1 MPTFTFPI
9 LLFYRGWSEEFRIQF
24 KRVRFLAA
32 TQNVKEEQLMIR
44 WNMSTSSQVFMDFS
58 WQFWGFLV
66 SAAFGGL
73 RDGMAHELSKAEAKD
88 WDVAILD
95 AGHLVATQADK
106 ALLVRIWHGFWSG
119 KSRDTQM
126 GWGFLTIQVSLP
138 VKQIIINGWWSFT
151 MNNCNIW
158 VQSWP

>member
-1 MPTFTFPI
+1 
-9 LLFYRGWSEEFRIQF
+9 
-24 KRVRFLAA
+24 
-32 TQNVKEEQLMIR
+32 
-44 WNMSTSSQVFMDFS
+44 MDFS

-88 WDVAILD
+88 WDMAILD

-106 ALLVRIWHGFWSG
+106 ALLVKIWHGFWSG

-126 GWGFLTIQVSLP
+126 DRGFLTIQVACKTNHHQWL
-138 VKQIIINGWWSFT
+138 VVVYNEQLQCLGAELALT
-151 MNNCNIW
+151 
-158 VQSWP
+158 